1 VHCPRTHAE
10 TFVLTDLTVHS
21 QGQVMSLC
29 RRQFLQL
36 SMGAAA
42 LPVFPRGASALA
54 YPTRSITLVVT
65 FPPGSAPDIIAR
77 LSAQYMS
84 ERLGQSVVVENR
96 PGAGGNIA
104 TEYVA
109 HAEPDGY
116 TLLMPVSTNA
126 VNIALY
132 RNLPFDFQRDIAPI
146 AGIAK
151 TAFVLIVA
159 SAFPAK
165 DLKEFIDYLK
175 ANPGK
180 VNMASGGIGTSP
192 HLCGELF
199 QIQTGTKM
207 VHVPYRGQYMPDLLS
222 GQVHAVFNPIAQALP
237 LIRDGKVRPLG
248 VTTAYRIKV
257 LPDVPAIGEV
267 VKGYD
272 AIGWYGLGA
281 PTGTPPEVIKKLSEA
296 MNAAIAVPAVKERFV
311 QLGVEP
317 MPLDPEGFKKHIATE
332 AEKWAEVIAMQ
343 SIKLIN

>member
-1 VHCPRTHAE
+1 
-10 TFVLTDLTVHS
+10 
-21 QGQVMSLC
+21 
-29 RRQFLQL
+29 
-36 SMGAAA
+36 MGAAA
-42 LPVFPRGASALA
+42 LPVLPRAASALA
-54 YPTRSITLVVT
+54 YPTRPITLVVT

-151 TAFVLIVA
+151 TAFVLIVS
-159 SAFPAK
+159 SAFAAK

-175 ANPGK
+175 ANPDK

-237 LIRDGKVRPLG
+237 LIRDGKVRALG

-281 PTGTPPEVIKKLSEA
+281 PAGTPPEVIKKLSEA

-332 AEKWAEVIAMQ
+332 AEKWAKVITMQ

>member
-1 VHCPRTHAE
+1 MKLP
-10 TFVLTDLTVHS
+10 
-21 QGQVMSLC
+21 
-29 RRQFLQL
+29 RRQFLRL
-36 SMGAAA
+36 AAGAAA
-42 LPVFPRGASALA
+42 LPVISRSAWAQA
-54 YPTRSITLVVT
+54 YPTRPITLVVT
-65 FPPGSAPDIIAR
+65 FPAGSAPDIIAR
-77 LSAQYMS
+77 LAAQNMS
-84 ERLGQSVVVENR
+84 ERLGQSIVVENK

-109 HAEPDGY
+109 RATPDGY

-126 VNIALY
+126 VNVALY
-132 RNLPFDFQRDIAPI
+132 RNLSFDFQRDIAPI

-151 TAFVLIVA
+151 TAFVIITPA
-159 SAFPAK
+159 SFPAK
-165 DLKEFIDYLK
+165 NLAEFVAYLK

-199 QIQTGTKM
+199 QIETGTKM
-207 VHVPYRGQYMPDLLS
+207 VHVPYRGNYMTDLLAN
-222 GQVHAVFNPIAQALP
+222 QVQVVFNPVAQALP
-237 LIRDGKVRPLG
+237 LIRDGKLRAYG
-248 VTTAYRIKV
+248 VTTAYRIKA

-281 PTGTPPEVIKKLSEA
+281 PAKTPPEIIKKLSEA

-317 MPLDPEGFKKHIATE
+317 MPLTPEGFKKHIAVE
-332 AEKWAEVIAMQ
+332 AEKWGKVIKAQ
-343 SIKLIN
+343 DIKIN

>member
-1 VHCPRTHAE
+1 MKI
-10 TFVLTDLTVHS
+10 
-21 QGQVMSLC
+21 G
-29 RRQFLQL
+29 RRQLL
-36 SMGAAA
+36 LGAAGAAA
-42 LPVFPRGASALA
+42 LPVLPRGAFAQA
-54 YPTRSITLVVT
+54 YPNRSITLVST
-65 FPPGSAPDIIAR
+65 FPAGSAPDIIAR
-77 LSAQYMS
+77 LSAQHMG
-84 ERLGQSVVVENR
+84 EKLGQNVVVENK

-104 TEYVA
+104 TEYVVRA
-109 HAEPDGY
+109 KPDGY

-126 VNIALY
+126 VNVALY
-132 RNLPFDFQRDIAPI
+132 RNLSFDFQRDIVPI

-151 TAFVLIVA
+151 TAFMIVTPEK
-159 SAFPAK
+159 FPTK
-165 DLKEFIDYLK
+165 NLKELVAYLK

-207 VHVPYRGQYMPDLLS
+207 VHVPYKANWLPDLLA
-222 GQVHAVFNPIAQALP
+222 GTVDLTFAPIAQVLP
-237 LIRDGKVRPLG
+237 LVKQGKLRPYG

-281 PTGTPPEVIKKLSEA
+281 PLKTPPEAIKKLSEA
-296 MNAAIAVPAVKERFV
+296 MNAAIAVPAVKARFE

-317 MPLDPEGFKKHIATE
+317 MPLTPDGFKKHIATE
-332 AEKWAEVIAMQ
+332 VAKWGKVIKQ
-343 SIKLIN
+343 QGIKSIG

>member
-1 VHCPRTHAE
+1 MKLR
-10 TFVLTDLTVHS
+10 
-21 QGQVMSLC
+21 

-36 SMGAAA
+36 AAGAAA
-42 LPVFPRGASALA
+42 LPALSRGAWGQA
-54 YPTRSITLVVT
+54 YPTRPITLVVT
-65 FPPGSAPDIIAR
+65 FPAGSAPDIIAR
-77 LSAQYMS
+77 LSAQHMS
-84 ERLGQSVVVENR
+84 ERLGQNVVVENK

-104 TEYVA
+104 TEYVTRA
-109 HAEPDGY
+109 APDGY

-126 VNIALY
+126 VNTVLY
-132 RNLPFDFQRDIAPI
+132 RNLSFDFIRDIAPI

-151 TAFVLIVA
+151 TAFVIITPA
-159 SAFPAK
+159 AFPAK
-165 DLKEFIDYLK
+165 NLKEFTDYLK

-207 VHVPYRGQYMPDLLS
+207 VHVPYRGNYMPDLLAN
-222 GQVHAVFNPIAQALP
+222 QVQVVFNPIAQALP
-237 LIRDGKVRPLG
+237 LIRDGKLRAYG
-248 VTTAYRIKV
+248 VTTTYRIKA

-281 PTGTPPEVIKKLSEA
+281 PAKTPPEIIKKLSEA
-296 MNAAIAVPAVKERFV
+296 MNAAIAVPAVKDRFV

-317 MPLDPEGFKKHIATE
+317 MPLTPEGFKKHIATE
-332 AEKWAEVIAMQ
+332 AEKWGKVIKAQ
-343 SIKLIN
+343 NISIK

>member
-1 VHCPRTHAE
+1 
-10 TFVLTDLTVHS
+10 
-21 QGQVMSLC
+21 MSLH

-36 SMGAAA
+36 STAAA
-42 LPVFPRGASALA
+42 VLPILPRGASAQA
-54 YPTRSITLVVT
+54 YPTRPITLVVT

-77 LSAQYMS
+77 LSGQYMS
-84 ERLGQSVVVENR
+84 ERLGQNVVIENR

-104 TEYVA
+104 TEYVV
-109 HAEPDGY
+109 HAAPDGY

-132 RNLPFDFQRDIAPI
+132 RNLSFDFQRDIAPI

-151 TAFVLIVA
+151 TAFVIVVPA
-159 SAFPAK
+159 SFPAK
-165 DLKEFIDYLK
+165 DLKQFVDYLK

-192 HLCGELF
+192 HMCGELF

-207 VHVPYRGQYMPDLLS
+207 VHVPYRGNYMSDLLA
-222 GQVHAVFNPIAQALP
+222 GEVQVVFNPIAQALP
-237 LIRDGKVRPLG
+237 LIRDGKLRALG
-248 VTTAYRIKV
+248 VTTSYRIKV

-281 PTGTPPEVIKKLSEA
+281 PAGTPADVIKTLSEA
-296 MNAAIAVPAVKERFV
+296 MTAAIAVPAVKERFV

-317 MPLDPEGFKKHIATE
+317 MPLDPEGFRKHIAVE
-332 AEKWAEVIAMQ
+332 AEKWAKVIKTQ
-343 SIKLIN
+343 GVKLIN